1 MAHIKITLNS
11 KEKNID
17 HDRFAVV
24 TWANDMPRFLSRP
37 FASLSP
43 SLISY
48 PDLKLL
54 LKCINRLAV
63 KGLGARLPSASYP
76 FISPCKFFSPI
87 HTSFFF
93 LVGEEL
99 WVNRWTLFDAWFI
112 EVWTVDSWLWI
123 VLLICSDD
131 LWPWGGGGAIS
142 HAPGCFASQQSV
154 IELASAAC
162 GPIEVG
168 DVIVSMAAFSYCGLS
183 RK

>member
-48 PDLKLL
+48 PYLKLL

-99 WVNRWTLFDAWFI
+99 WVNRWTLFDARFI
-112 EVWTVDSWLWI
+112 EVWKVDSWLWI

-131 LWPWGGGGAIS
+131 LWPWGGGGGQNPMHPAVLRHS
-142 HAPGCFASQQSV
+142 N
-154 IELASAAC
+154 
-162 GPIEVG
+162 
-168 DVIVSMAAFSYCGLS
+168 
-183 RK
+183 R